1 MTGWSYNDAIEIKLK
16 YGVITMP
23 HNIHKALVTAITNTF
38 PMPEGQ
44 VKAGFETVIKNQVK
58 QLTQEHYE
66 SIANL
71 FTQEPLKGYF
81 RSLSGFG
88 KFIVIEGGDF
98 CGKTTFAEQLHRVL
112 GYRDMNSTLIRSPG
126 GDIEGEKIRSLLVNT
141 KLDEATRTCI
151 FAGNRVHTSNTV
163 IKPLLRV
170 GRNIISTRWRWSADV
185 YQDVPEVSDFIDEK
199 LGVSIPDLYI
209 LLECSNEVMEKCYL
223 KRKNEALEGGNELD
237 LMDTEY
243 TANYNEVK
251 DRYKEIYLN
260 HKGDKINLRYNEG
273 TTPPTDREF
282 IDKYKDLLDLLDYF
296 NHPEVISTYADE
308 ETINTQVAE

>member
-1 MTGWSYNDAIEIKLK
+1 
-16 YGVITMP
+16 MP
-23 HNIHKALVTAITNTF
+23 HNIHKALVTAVTNTF

-44 VKAGFETVIKNQVK
+44 VRTGFETVIKSQIK
-58 QLTQEHYE
+58 QLSQEHYE
-66 SIANL
+66 GVANL
-71 FTQEPLKGYF
+71 FTQEPLKSYF
-81 RSLSGFG
+81 KSLSGFG

-126 GDIEGEKIRSLLVNT
+126 GDAEGEKIRKLLVNT

-151 FAGNRVHTSNTV
+151 FAGNRVHTSNAV

-185 YQDVPEVSDFIDEK
+185 YQDVPAVSDFIDEK
-199 LGVSIPDLYI
+199 LSVCIPDLYV
-209 LLECSNEVMEKCYL
+209 LLECSNEVMEKSYL
-223 KRKNEALEGGNELD
+223 KRENEALEGGNELD

-243 TANYNEVK
+243 TANYEEVRN
-251 DRYKEIYLN
+251 RYKEIYLN
-260 HKGDKINLRYNEG
+260 HQGNKISLQYNKG

-282 IDKYKDLLDLLDYF
+282 IQEYKELLEMLGYF
-296 NHPEVISTYADE
+296 NHPEVISVYADE
-308 ETINTQVAE
+308 HDEQEQE